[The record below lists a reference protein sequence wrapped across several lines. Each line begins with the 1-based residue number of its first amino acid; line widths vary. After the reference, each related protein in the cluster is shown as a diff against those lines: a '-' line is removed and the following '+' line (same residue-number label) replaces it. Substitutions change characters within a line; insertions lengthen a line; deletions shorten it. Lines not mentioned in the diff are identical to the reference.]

1 MLFKYFGVTYQVTLP
16 LPQANMKDHMST
28 FLKLVFIFSLL
39 HHFGCSGYSSG
50 NGDEYLIRIGDRVVT
65 VADFSRAYEIVK
77 TAYPQSSM
85 QNPEDV
91 KDTQL
96 RLLNQMTEEMIL
108 QERASELGISVSD
121 EELEKAVD
129 KIKSDYPDDVF
140 EETLLENAVS
150 YKSWENGLKTR
161 LLMEKLVDQ
170 ELKDEIVITADE
182 IASFYREVYGDDPS
196 QTGAI
201 QNSGD
206 MEEIIVKQLRRKKI
220 ELAYKTWM
228 DNLRKQYPVEIN
240 RKQWEKILNSMG

>member
-1 MLFKYFGVTYQVTLP
+1 
-16 LPQANMKDHMST
+16 MKNHMKT
-28 FLKLVFIFSLL
+28 FIKSVFIFSLL
-39 HHFGCSGYSSG
+39 YYLGCSGSSNG
-50 NGDEYLIRIGDRVVT
+50 NEYLIRIGDRVVT
-65 VADFSRAYEIVK
+65 VADFSKAYEIAK

-108 QERASELGISVSD
+108 LQRASELGVSISDAEV
-121 EELEKAVD
+121 EMAVD

-150 YKSWENGLKTR
+150 YKSWENGLRTR
-161 LLMEKLVDQ
+161 LLMEKLVEQ

-182 IASFYREVYGDDPS
+182 IASFYKEVYGDDPS
-196 QTGAI
+196 QTGAL

-228 DNLRKQYPVEIN
+228 DNLRKQYPVEVN
-240 RKQWEKILNSMG
+240 REQWEKILNSMG

>member
-1 MLFKYFGVTYQVTLP
+1 
-16 LPQANMKDHMST
+16 MKDHM
-28 FLKLVFIFSLL
+28 KNYIKIVFVFSLL
-39 HHFGCSGYSSG
+39 HYLGCSGASNGS
-50 NGDEYLIRIGDRVVT
+50 GDEYLIRIGNRVVT
-65 VADFSRAYEIVK
+65 VADFSKAYEIAK

-108 QERASELGISVSD
+108 LQRASELGVSVSD
-121 EELEKAVD
+121 AELEMAVD

-161 LLMEKLVDQ
+161 MLMEKLVEQ
-170 ELKDEIVITADE
+170 ELKDEIIITADE
-182 IASFYREVYGDDPS
+182 IASFYKEVYGDDPS
-196 QTGAI
+196 QTGAL

-240 RKQWEKILNSMG
+240 REQWEKILNSMG

>member
-1 MLFKYFGVTYQVTLP
+1 MRYIFRLI
-16 LPQANMKDHMST
+16 T
-28 FLKLVFIFSLL
+28 FFSIFYLT
-39 HHFGCSGYSSG
+39 GCSGANNV
-50 NGDEYLIRIGDRVVT
+50 NGDEYLIRIGDRIVT
-65 VADFSRAYEIVK
+65 VADFSRAFEIAK

-108 QERASELGISVSD
+108 LQRASELGISISD
-121 EELEKAVD
+121 AEVEQAVD
-129 KIKSDYPDDVF
+129 KIKADYPDDVF

-150 YKSWENGLKTR
+150 YRSWEKGLKTR
-161 LLMEKLVDQ
+161 LLMEKLVEQ

-182 IASFYREVYGDDPS
+182 IATFYKEIYGDDPS
-196 QTGAI
+196 QTGAM

-206 MEEIIVKQLRRKKI
+206 IEEIIVKQLRRKKI

-228 DNLRKQYPVEIN
+228 ENLRKQYTVEIN
-240 RKQWEKILNSMG
+240 TEQWDKLLNSQG

>member
-1 MLFKYFGVTYQVTLP
+1 
-16 LPQANMKDHMST
+16 MKDHMKN
-28 FLKLVFIFSLL
+28 FIKLVLIFLLL
-39 HHFGCSGYSSG
+39 HYLGCSGSSNG

-65 VADFSRAYEIVK
+65 VADFSKAYEIAK

-108 QERASELGISVSD
+108 LQRASELGVSVSD
-121 EELEKAVD
+121 AEVEMAVD

-150 YKSWENGLKTR
+150 YQSWENGLKTR
-161 LLMEKLVDQ
+161 MLMEKLVEQ

-182 IASFYREVYGDDPS
+182 IASFYKEVYGDDPS
-196 QTGAI
+196 QTGAL

-240 RKQWEKILNSMG
+240 REQWEKILNSMG

>member
-1 MLFKYFGVTYQVTLP
+1 
-16 LPQANMKDHMST
+16 MKDHMKN
-28 FLKLVFIFSLL
+28 FIKLVLIFSLL
-39 HHFGCSGYSSG
+39 HYLGCSGSSSG

-65 VADFSRAYEIVK
+65 VADFSKAYEIAK

-108 QERASELGISVSD
+108 LQRASELGVSVSD
-121 EELEKAVD
+121 AEVEKAVD

-150 YKSWENGLKTR
+150 YQSWENGLKTR
-161 LLMEKLVDQ
+161 MLMEKLVEQ

-182 IASFYREVYGDDPS
+182 IASFYKEVYGDDPS
-196 QTGAI
+196 QTGAL

-240 RKQWEKILNSMG
+240 REQWEKILNSMG

>member
-1 MLFKYFGVTYQVTLP
+1 
-16 LPQANMKDHMST
+16 
-28 FLKLVFIFSLL
+28 
-39 HHFGCSGYSSG
+39 
-50 NGDEYLIRIGDRVVT
+50 
-65 VADFSRAYEIVK
+65 
-77 TAYPQSSM
+77 M